1 MAIENEGL
9 TKKINEMYRYV
20 LRLYDRLING
30 QKTLVTLIE
39 VQIFFDI
46 LVSDRETPDECDSR
60 KWNPTLW
67 MVYNK
72 QIYKQESS
80 LTRSYSCSHLGYRDP
95 IRELSKF
102 AEVLDLNHNVFMI
115 CMTLYWKDDPKL

>member
-1 MAIENEGL
+1 MESQLIHYSGEKNLSDIQMLDDIVVGNDENEGL

-46 LVSDRETPDECDSR
+46 LVSDRETPDEC
-60 KWNPTLW
+60 
-67 MVYNK
+67 
-72 QIYKQESS
+72 E
-80 LTRSYSCSHLGYRDP
+80 
-95 IRELSKF
+95 E
-102 AEVLDLNHNVFMI
+102 
-115 CMTLYWKDDPKL
+115 